1 MSGAH
6 VERAIKRLR
15 VAADSAGQMYN
26 EPITVCYSGGKDSQI
41 LVRLALEAGIP
52 FRVKHSLTTVDAPET
67 VYTVRDTFGA
77 LKAKGIEAE
86 INKPELTMWKLIPKN
101 KFPLTRLV
109 RYCCRE
115 LKERNTGEKFIAT
128 GVRQSESVKRK
139 NRGTV
144 DVIARNESDRAAI
157 SDEVFLSNDND
168 ERRKALEHCMNK
180 KTLCVNPIIDWTD
193 AQALDYFW
201 NECEIHNPLYSEG
214 FTRVGCIGC
223 PMANRSQRVRQ
234 FARWP
239 KYKDE
244 NMRAFDAM
252 LTARRE
258 RGFKPRKVMEWEN
271 PEDVFRWW
279 MNDKTDPNQLMIDG
293 FGDDE

>member
-15 VAADSAGQMYN
+15 VAAESAEQMYN
-26 EPITVCYSGGKDSQI
+26 EPLTVCYSGGKDSQI

-86 INKPELTMWKLIPKN
+86 INKPELTMWRLIPKMRM
-101 KFPLTRLV
+101 PPTRLV
-109 RYCCRE
+109 RYCCRV

-144 DVIARNESDRAAI
+144 DVIASNKSDRAAI

-168 ERRKALEHCMNK
+168 ERRKALEHCMSK

-193 AQALDYFW
+193 AQALNYFW
-201 NECEIHNPLYSEG
+201 NVCEIHNPLYMEG
-214 FTRVGCIGC
+214 FKRVGCIGC
-223 PMANRSQRVRQ
+223 PMAGRSQRIRE
-234 FARWP
+234 FARWG
-239 KYKDE
+239 KYKDAYL
-244 NMRAFDAM
+244 RAFDRM
-252 LTARRE
+252 L
-258 RGFKPRKVMEWEN
+258 KVRHENWLETKWEN
-271 PEDVFRWW
+271 ADEVFKWW
-279 MNDKTDPNQLMIDG
+279 MNDKTDPNQLMIEG